1 MKSFVSAIALAGF
14 LTVALFGFAQLSNM
28 EHGKC
33 VAETYA
39 GTVCHVMATSE
50 QFSFHIG
57 AFLSFLSSTASSTFA
72 MLLGLALMM
81 FVLALRLFVRPVLVP
96 VLIISRNN
104 YRTAGPPRKRK
115 LLHFLSLFEHSPSHF

>member
-1 MKSFVSAIALAGF
+1 MKSLISAIALTGF
-14 LTVALFGFAQLSNM
+14 LMVALFGFAQLSNM

-57 AFLSFLSSTASSTFA
+57 AFLSFLSSVGSNSFA
-72 MLLGLALMM
+72 TLLGLALLM
-81 FVLALRLFVRPVLVP
+81 VAVSLRFFLQPVLVP
-96 VLIISRNN
+96 VPIVSRNN
-104 YRTAGPPRKRK
+104 YRTLGPPRKRK
-115 LLHFLSLFEHSPSHF
+115 LLHFLSLFENSPSHF